1 MIIILIKSIF
11 LISIK
16 INIKKN
22 INKTKLNINRFC
34 KLLSFNSIKLL
45 PINVKN
51 VIKAKES
58 VTIKIVIMK
67 KFLFNKAN
75 II

>member
-1 MIIILIKSIF
+1 
-11 LISIK
+11 
-16 INIKKN
+16 
-22 INKTKLNINRFC
+22 LNHGPMCN
-34 KLLSFNSIKLL
+34 LLSFNSIKLL

>member
-1 MIIILIKSIF
+1 MK
-11 LISIK
+11 
-16 INIKKN
+16 NN
-22 INKTKLNINRFC
+22 INKTKLKINRFC
-34 KLLSFNSIKLL
+34 KLLSFKSIKLL

-58 VTIKIVIMK
+58 VIIKITIMK

>member
-1 MIIILIKSIF
+1 MK
-11 LISIK
+11 
-16 INIKKN
+16 NN
-22 INKTKLNINRFC
+22 INKIKLKISRFC
-34 KLLSFNSIKLL
+34 KLFSFKSVKLL

-58 VTIKIVIMK
+58 VIIKIAIMK

>member
-1 MIIILIKSIF
+1 M
-11 LISIK
+11 
-16 INIKKN
+16 KKN
-22 INKTKLNINRFC
+22 INKTKLNISRFC
-34 KLLSFNSIKLL
+34 KLLSFKSIKLL

-58 VTIKIVIMK
+58 VIIKIVIMK